1 MQQLGLIIACLRQ
14 LTGLICD
21 GVLRPL
27 WSSLTVLHPIGCKIF
42 KSRGCA
48 IDRMRQSLRN
58 SDSKKQC
65 VYVETAQMNDI
76 HRCYPLQ

>member
-27 WSSLTVLHPIGCKIF
+27 WVNALH
-42 KSRGCA
+42 
-48 IDRMRQSLRN
+48 
-58 SDSKKQC
+58 
-65 VYVETAQMNDI
+65 
-76 HRCYPLQ
+76 